1 MVRFSLTSAL
11 RLLQLA
17 TQVHSTSLL
26 MRSQALLYLII
37 LNRFLLLF
45 KFLMLMITMTLLR
58 QKKLKQLPI
67 SVISTIRM
75 VALILVLNNFQMV
88 LKVLLPRALKK
99 RMQKIKVQ
107 QLGSTI
113 QINGLNLN
121 LI

>member
-1 MVRFSLTSAL
+1 
-11 RLLQLA
+11 
-17 TQVHSTSLL
+17 